1 MLGLDPVEFFSFW
14 SLIKKHSKSLNWV
27 HWLNLIANQSEEGY
41 RPDVGWFGLEVIPA
55 LVHVI
60 QPVLQ
65 EGGFF
70 GAAQGFDHLRLVAVH
85 ALVDVI
91 VGIDLRLDVLEN
103 RRQRRNLRFFSRWGY
118 WAWTSSAEMLV
129 HTRSHQTGHSS
140 GPLRATSPKE
150 RCWQCETN
158 CTKHFWRP
166 EQLRFVFFGHFFDW
180 LAIMI
185 ILHLKRTFTSLSRVL
200 ECTGELRSHCK
211 VGKIH
216 SFDTSNI

>member
-1 MLGLDPVEFFSFW
+1 MCLESKEGVGSWPYWVFPLLKNTPKNSLD
-14 SLIKKHSKSLNWV
+14 WV
-27 HWLNLIANQSEEGY
+27 HWLNLIANQFQEGY
-41 RPDVGWFGLEVIPA
+41 RPDAGWFGLEVIPA

-129 HTRSHQTGHSS
+129 HIKITPDWTFLFFVRTAPQDSS
-140 GPLRATSPKE
+140 PSE
-150 RCWQCETN
+150 CETN
-158 CTKHFWRP
+158 CSNHFWRP
-166 EQLRFVFFGHFFDW
+166 EQLKFVFFGHFFD
-180 LAIMI
+180 
-185 ILHLKRTFTSLSRVL
+185 
-200 ECTGELRSHCK
+200 
-211 VGKIH
+211 
-216 SFDTSNI
+216 